1 MDNSSY
7 LQSFYDPYVYQTLQS
22 VTGSEVTV
30 QTTQGSV
37 RGKLTNVLPDHIVV
51 EMNNT
56 PFFIRTQQIVWVFPS
71 S

>member
-1 MDNSSY
+1 MDDNIFR
-7 LQSFYDPYVYQTLQS
+7 SFYDPYVYKTLTS
-22 VTGSEVTV
+22 VIGSSVTV

-37 RGKLTNVLPDHIVV
+37 RGTLTNVLPDHIVV

-71 S
+71 